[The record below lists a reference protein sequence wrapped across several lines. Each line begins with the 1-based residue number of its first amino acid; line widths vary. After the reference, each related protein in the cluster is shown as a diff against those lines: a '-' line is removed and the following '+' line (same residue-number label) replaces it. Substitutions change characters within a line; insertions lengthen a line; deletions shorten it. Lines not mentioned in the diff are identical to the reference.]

1 MRTAETILAII
12 QGRGRRNLKLEG
24 VYRQL
29 YNPDLYLRAYG
40 RLYRNSGSMTEGST
54 GETVDGMSMRKI
66 LGIIELLRNERYR
79 WTPVRRL
86 LIPKGNGKTRP
97 LGIPTWSDKLLQEVV
112 RSILEAYFEPQFSQN
127 SHGFRPGRGCHT
139 ALRDISRTW
148 TGAKWLIEGDI
159 KGCFDNID
167 HSILASILRENIRD
181 NRFMVLIENLLKAG
195 YLEEWRYH
203 PTLSG
208 TPQGGIVSP
217 LLANIYLDRLDRFV
231 ETSLIPEYTRGD
243 HRRVN
248 PEFARIS
255 SKIHSH
261 RKRGA
266 PGSVLGPL
274 RRAQR
279 VTLCNDPNDP
289 DYRRLRYIRYADDFL
304 LAFAGPR
311 VEAEAIKARLQEFL
325 LDSLKL
331 ELSPEKTLIT
341 NAFAGKAEFLG
352 YDVSAEGHS
361 RSIVLRVPVRK
372 LRDKAARYMS
382 KGRPIH
388 KAKLIDMS
396 DFAIVERYGREY
408 RGIVQYYAY
417 ARNRHWLNYLH
428 YVMRYSLLKTLALK
442 RKSSV
447 AKMAARLDG
456 KAITARGTRKCLQ
469 VIVPREGRTP
479 LVARFG
485 GIGLSPEKF
494 VATDIEDLPDPEPF
508 NRNRRTE
515 LLDRLMAGECERCG
529 SKDDLQVHHV
539 RKLADLKVEGQSE
552 KPAWMRQMI
561 AMRRKTLIV
570 CKPCH
575 DAIHAGRP
583 TRTREGRRL
592 GLPESRVPRK
602 SQARFG
608 GGRMEKVS

>member
-1 MRTAETILAII
+1 MRTAETILTII
-12 QGRGRRNLKLEG
+12 QDRGKRNLKLDG
-24 VYRQL
+24 IYRQL
-29 YNPDLYLRAYG
+29 YNPELYLRAYG
-40 RLYRNSGSMTEGST
+40 RLYRNGGAMTKGST

-86 LIPKGNGKTRP
+86 LIPKRNGKLRP

-139 ALRDISRTW
+139 ALRDVGRTW
-148 TGAKWLIEGDI
+148 TGTKWLIEGDI

-167 HSILASILRENIRD
+167 HTILVSILRESIRD

-195 YLEEWRYH
+195 YLEEWQYH

-243 HRRVN
+243 HRRAN

-255 SKIHSH
+255 TRLHYY
-261 RKRGA
+261 RKKGA
-266 PGSVLGPL
+266 PESVLGPL

-279 VTLCNDPNDP
+279 ATLCNDPNDP
-289 DYRRLRYIRYADDFL
+289 GYRRLRYVRYADDFL
-304 LAFAGPR
+304 LGFAGPR
-311 VEAEAIKARLQEFL
+311 VEAEEIKARLGEFL
-325 LDSLKL
+325 RDDLKL

-341 NAFAGKAEFLG
+341 NAFEGRAEFLG
-352 YDVSAEGHS
+352 YDVSARRHS
-361 RSIVLRVPVRK
+361 RSIVLRIPIQK
-372 LRDKAARYMS
+372 LREKAARYMG
-382 KGRPIH
+382 KGKPAH
-388 KAKLIDMS
+388 KAVLIDMS
-396 DFAIVERYGREY
+396 DFAMVEQYGREY

-417 ARNRHWLNYLH
+417 AWNRHWLNYLN
-428 YVMRYSLLKTLALK
+428 YVMRYSLLMTLAHK
-442 RKSSV
+442 HKSTV
-447 AKMAARLDG
+447 AKMAARFDG
-456 KAITARGTRKCLQ
+456 KAITAHGWRKCLQ
-469 VIVPREGRTP
+469 VLVPREGRTP

-485 GIGLSPEKF
+485 GMSLRPEKF
-494 VATDIEDLPDPEPF
+494 VDTDIEDLPDPDPF

-515 LLDRLMAGECERCG
+515 LLDRLLAGACERCG
-529 SKDDLQVHHV
+529 SSEDLQVHHV
-539 RKLADLKVEGQSE
+539 RKLADLNVNGRSE

-583 TRTREGRRL
+583 TRNREG
-592 GLPESRVPRK
+592 
-602 SQARFG
+602 
-608 GGRMEKVS
+608 